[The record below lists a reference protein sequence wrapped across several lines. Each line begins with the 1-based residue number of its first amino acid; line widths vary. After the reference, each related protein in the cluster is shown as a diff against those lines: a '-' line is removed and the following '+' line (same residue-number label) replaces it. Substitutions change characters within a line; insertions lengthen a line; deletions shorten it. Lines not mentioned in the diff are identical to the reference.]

1 MSIRRKILPFLFNIS
16 PKLSVQV
23 KFLTLYPHYRK
34 FLSFKNPISLDEK
47 IQWLKFN
54 TYNNN
59 SLVTL
64 CADKYRV
71 REYLNHLGLE
81 EILNELYGMFDQ
93 PEEIDWEKLP
103 QKFVIKWNFGQ
114 GHNFFCADKT
124 TLQIPETMQ
133 LLKDWRKTHSRFHK
147 QYSELHYR
155 DIQPKLICEKYIE
168 TEDGALPV
176 DYKVYCFNGVAH
188 FVLVCTNRASGK
200 PSFYFV
206 DKDWELQR
214 LNKSGKEAPEGFQV
228 PKPEGYQ
235 QLFEY
240 ASRLAKPFPFVRVDL
255 YLEKGKVIFGE
266 LTFTPAGG
274 FDPNRLYD
282 TDLLFGSMVD
292 LDYGKNCRSLEDVEK
307 T

>member
-1 MSIRRKILPFLFNIS
+1 MSIRTKILPFLFDIS
-16 PKLSVQV
+16 PKLSVRV
-23 KFLTLYPHYRK
+23 KFLSHYRYYRK
-34 FLSFKNPISLDEK
+34 CLSFRNPILLDEK

-71 REYLNHLGLE
+71 REYLTHLGLE
-81 EILNELYGMFDQ
+81 EILNELYGSYDQ

-103 QKFVIKWNFGQ
+103 QQFVLKWNFGK
-114 GHNFFCADKT
+114 GHNLICTDKSA
-124 TLQIPETMQ
+124 LQIPETMQ
-133 LLKDWRKTHSRFHK
+133 LLRDWRKTHTYFYKH
-147 QYSELHYR
+147 YAELHYR
-155 DIQPKLICEKYIE
+155 GIQPKLICEKYIE
-168 TEDGALPV
+168 TEDGTLPI
-176 DYKVYCFNGVAH
+176 DYKVYCFNGEAR
-188 FVLVCTNRASGK
+188 FVLVCGNRASGK

-206 DKDWELQR
+206 DEKWELQR
-214 LNKSGKEAPEGFQV
+214 LNRSGKEAPEGFQV

-240 ASRLAKPFPFVRVDL
+240 ANRLAKPFPFVRVDL

-274 FDPNRLYD
+274 FDPNRLYK
-282 TDLLFGSMVD
+282 TNVLFGSMVD
-292 LDYGKNCRSLEDVEK
+292 LNYGKNCRSLETINK
-307 T
+307 I